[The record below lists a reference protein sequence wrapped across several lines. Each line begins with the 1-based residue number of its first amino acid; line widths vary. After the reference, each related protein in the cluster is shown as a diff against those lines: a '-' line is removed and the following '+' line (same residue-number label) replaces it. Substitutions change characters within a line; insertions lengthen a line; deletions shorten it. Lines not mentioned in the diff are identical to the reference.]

1 LLHNESVSKNA
12 ITLPAKREAPGR
24 VSVALTPEIYGEVVA
39 RAEQNDISLNRAI
52 LQLLRSGLEAESR
65 KKQRL
70 EEMLR
75 QYREC
80 SDPREAERLGDELGA
95 MIFGQ

>member
-1 LLHNESVSKNA
+1 M
-12 ITLPAKREAPGR
+12 LPAKKEAPGR
-24 VSVALTPEIYGEVVA
+24 LSVALTPGIYSEISA
-39 RAEQNDISLNRAI
+39 RAEQNDISLNRAV
-52 LQLLRSGLEAESR
+52 LQLLRAGIEAEHQ

-80 SDPREAERLGDELGA
+80 ADPREAERLSDELGA

>member
-1 LLHNESVSKNA
+1 M
-12 ITLPAKREAPGR
+12 LPAKKEAPGR
-24 VSVALTPEIYGEVVA
+24 LSVALTPGIYSEISA

-52 LQLLRSGLEAESR
+52 LQLLRAGIEAEHQ

-80 SDPREAERLGDELGA
+80 VNPKDAERLSDELGA
-95 MIFGQ
+95 MIFGR

>member
-1 LLHNESVSKNA
+1 MLA
-12 ITLPAKREAPGR
+12 AKKLAAKKKAPGR
-24 VSVALTPEIYGEVVA
+24 VSVALTPEIYRAISA

-52 LQLLRSGLEAESR
+52 IQLLRTGLEAESR

-70 EEMLR
+70 EEVLR

-80 SDPREAERLGDELGA
+80 SDPRESERLGDELGA
-95 MIFGQ
+95 MIFGR

>member
-1 LLHNESVSKNA
+1 M
-12 ITLPAKREAPGR
+12 IDGTIMLPAKKEAPGR
-24 VSVALTPEIYGEVVA
+24 LSVALTPEIYSEISA

-52 LQLLRSGLEAESR
+52 LQLLRAGIEAEHQ

-80 SDPREAERLGDELGA
+80 VNPKDAERLSDELGA
-95 MIFGQ
+95 MIFGR